1 MKQYL
6 IKGPNKGVS
15 GTVDIEGAKNSCL
28 VLMASSILFEG
39 KVTFTNVP
47 LVKDVLTMVKL
58 LSAINSKVIISE
70 KKKNGY
76 HNK

>member
-15 GTVDIEGAKNSCL
+15 GKTVDIEGAKNSCL
-28 VLMASSILFEG
+28 VLMASSVLFEG

-47 LVKDVLTMVKL
+47 FSNDILTMVKL
-58 LSAINSKVIISE
+58 LIAINSKVIISE
-70 KKKNGY
+70 KKNQLP
-76 HNK
+76 